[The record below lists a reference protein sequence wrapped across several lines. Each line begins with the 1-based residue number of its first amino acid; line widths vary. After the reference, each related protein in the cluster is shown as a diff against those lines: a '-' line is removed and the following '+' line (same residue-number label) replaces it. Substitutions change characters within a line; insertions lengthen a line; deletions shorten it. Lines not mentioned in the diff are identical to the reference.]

1 MATAQVIFQRFYYS
15 KSYVK
20 YSIYVSDCSLRCCH
34 HAHISNL
41 YPNYST
47 FSSHDNSV
55 SNTSLSIHVRVCL
68 YNALPEVIKRVYH
81 DEKVQWVFCEEQFI
95 CFSCVMSCC
104 LHFDLMHSL

>member
-1 MATAQVIFQRFYYS
+1 MTVVLDVTI
-15 KSYVK
+15 
-20 YSIYVSDCSLRCCH
+20 
-34 HAHISNL
+34 AHISNL

-81 DEKVQWVFCEEQFI
+81 DGKKYNWVFCEEQFI
-95 CFSCVMSCC
+95 CHVMLSS
-104 LHFDLMHSL
+104 F